1 MSRSRHLKLLF
12 YKLLTTQL
20 MSQIETITLNKLS
33 SVILKIIF
41 PGMYLGTQ
49 TLNKEALSCIITLH
63 ILYSINI
70 QMEQPTRQRL
80 QNSWPIKTCGSKQ
93 SRVVA
98 RVWGNG
104 VYYLKN
110 HVTHVHCSSC
120 NRSTSK
126 TAGFNHVT
134 AIQADTNRKHNLLK
148 AVGHKTTIP
157 TRWRKQLWRT
167 AASKKYK

>member
-1 MSRSRHLKLLF
+1 
-12 YKLLTTQL
+12 
-20 MSQIETITLNKLS
+20 
-33 SVILKIIF
+33 
-41 PGMYLGTQ
+41 
-49 TLNKEALSCIITLH
+49 
-63 ILYSINI
+63 
-70 QMEQPTRQRL
+70 
-80 QNSWPIKTCGSKQ
+80 
-93 SRVVA
+93 
-98 RVWGNG
+98 
-104 VYYLKN
+104 
-110 HVTHVHCSSC
+110 VTHVHCSSC